1 MFKQFDEKINYPK
14 IEEEVLKFWEDK
26 KIFEKSISSRPK
38 SKTFTFYEGPPTVN
52 GRPGI
57 HHVMARTL
65 KDLVCRY
72 KTLKGYQVHRKA
84 GWDTHGLPV
93 EIALEKEL
101 GFTQKSDIEKYG
113 TGAFNKKAKDL
124 VYHHIE
130 MKEGWRTLTERMGYW
145 INLDDPYITCTNDYI
160 ESVWWALS
168 EYFKKGL
175 IYKGFKI
182 VPQCPHCETPLSSHE
197 LALGYAD
204 VQDPSVY
211 VKFKLKDEDASVLV
225 WTTTPW
231 TLISNVAL
239 AVGPEIDYVK
249 IKTEKHG
256 VMYLAETRLS
266 VIKEEYELLAN
277 LKGAALLDKN
287 YEPLFSFVPLD
298 KRAWYIIPGEFVS
311 TSDGSGVVH
320 IAPAFGADDYEASK
334 KFNLPFVQPVTKSGR
349 FTEDVIDFAGRLVK
363 TIKFDDREEKGVDSD
378 IVRNLKERD
387 LIYRAGND
395 YLHSYPHC
403 WRCDNPLIY
412 YARDSWYIR
421 TTDVAKRMI
430 ELNNTINWCPPEV
443 GSGRFGNWLEENKDW
458 SLSRDRY
465 WGTPLPLWLNDDGE
479 IIAVGSIA
487 ELKEGFVDRDGKRIS
502 VKDLPPDEIDLHKP
516 FVDEVMFERDG
527 KIYYR
532 TPELIDVWF
541 DSGAMPFAQYHY
553 PFENQEYFK
562 ENYPA
567 DFICEGIDQTRGWFY
582 TLHAIGSM
590 LFDQVAFK
598 NLIVNELILDKKG
611 LKMSKSRGNTVDPF
625 ILFDKY
631 GVDATR
637 WYLVTTSPPWKPT
650 LFDEEGIIEV
660 QRKFFGTLV
669 NSYNFFVLYANIDKF
684 DFSEEPVPYIDRPE
698 IDRWIISKLN
708 TLVKEYDVL
717 MEAYDVTKAAR
728 LVSNFTIDQ
737 LSNWYVRRSRR
748 RFWKSE
754 MNSNKLSAYQTLY
767 ECLVTI
773 AKLTSPFAPFIAEE
787 LYQNLNGATKKE
799 DYESVHLTDFPAAA
813 YFETELE
820 EKMDVAQ
827 RVVFLTRSIRAKNN
841 LKVRQPLLKMM
852 VAVDKSK
859 REALQKMSEVILEEV
874 NIKELIVLEDDS
886 AIVSKSAKPNFK
898 TIGPKYGKLVKALA
912 NAIKELDKKAI
923 VALEA
928 TGEYELIVE
937 EQSLKISREDVEIV
951 SHEIEGW
958 IVESEEGVT
967 VAIDTELN
975 EDLIAEGYARE
986 FVNRVQNMRKDAGFD
1001 VIDRINVSYFSSDK
1015 MISFI
1020 SKFSE
1025 YISREVLADSLK
1037 PEQNV
1042 EGLKQEFVIGEYDC
1056 TISIVKG
1063 IVPATLVVKEI
1074 KKRTVK
1080 KSAAKRK
1087 VVKKSVRKTDKTVK
1101 VKKVAETVPKKVLKR
1116 NVTKSKTKLKFFK
1129 KSGNKLKKAV
1139 SGKITHKPV
1148 VKKTNKKLTSKTK
1161 AVKTSS
1167 KSLRNVKVKK

>member
-14 IEEEVLKFWEDK
+14 IEENILKFWEEN
-26 KIFEKSISSRPK
+26 KIFEKSITSRPK
-38 SKTFTFYEGPPTVN
+38 SKSFTFYEGPPTVN

-101 GFTQKSDIEKYG
+101 GFAQKSDIEKYG
-113 TGAFNKKAKDL
+113 VGAFNKKAKEL

-197 LALGYAD
+197 LALGYDD
-204 VQDPSVY
+204 VNDPNVY
-211 VKFKLKDEDASVLV
+211 VKFKLKNEDASILV

-256 VMYLAETRLS
+256 VLYLAEARLS
-266 VIKEEYELLAN
+266 VIKEEHEILSK
-277 LKGAALLDKN
+277 LKGSELLDKD
-287 YEPLFSFVPLD
+287 YEPLYSFIPVD
-298 KRAWYIIPGEFVS
+298 KRAWYIIAGDFVS
-311 TSDGSGVVH
+311 TEDGSGVVH
-320 IAPAFGADDYEASK
+320 IAPAFGADDYEVSK
-334 KFNLPFVQPVTKSGR
+334 KFNLPFIQPVTKSGR
-349 FTEDVIDFAGRLVK
+349 FTDEVKDFAGRLVK
-363 TIKFDDREEKGVDSD
+363 TIKFEDREEKGVDPD
-378 IVRNLKERD
+378 IIKNLKERN

-395 YLHSYPHC
+395 YMHSYPHC

-421 TTDVAKRMI
+421 TTDVAKRMT
-430 ELNNTINWCPPEV
+430 ELNNAINWCPPEV

-465 WGTPLPLWLNDDGE
+465 WGTPLPIWLNDDGDMF
-479 IIAVGSIA
+479 AVGSVA
-487 ELKEGFVDRDGKRIS
+487 ELKNGFIEKDGKRIT
-502 VKDLPPDEIDLHKP
+502 VKDLPADQIDLHKP
-516 FVDEVMFERDG
+516 FVDDVKFERDG
-527 KIYYR
+527 KIYKR

-582 TLHAIGSM
+582 TLHAIGTM

-598 NLIVNELILDKKG
+598 NLIVNELILDKQG
-611 LKMSKSRGNTVDPF
+611 LKMSKSRQNTVDPF
-625 ILFDKY
+625 MLFDKH

-650 LFDEEGIIEV
+650 LFDEDGILEV

-669 NSYNFFVLYANIDKF
+669 NTYNFFVLYANIDKF
-684 DFSEEPVPYIDRPE
+684 TFAEPLVRYSERPE

-708 TLVKEYDVL
+708 SLVKEFDVL
-717 MEAYDVTKAAR
+717 MDSYDVTKAAR

-754 MNSNKLSAYQTLY
+754 MNLSKLSAYQTLY

-773 AKLTSPFAPFIAEE
+773 SKLASPFAPFITEE
-787 LYQNLNGATKKE
+787 LYQNLNAATGREK
-799 DYESVHLTDFPAAA
+799 YESVHLSDFPLPT
-813 YFETELE
+813 YSEPELE

-827 RVVFLTRSIRAKNN
+827 RVVSLTRAIRAKNN

-852 VAVDKSK
+852 IAVDKNR

-886 AIVSKSAKPNFK
+886 SIVNKTAKPNFK
-898 TIGPKYGKLVKALA
+898 VVGPKYGKLVKSLT
-912 NAIKELDKKAI
+912 NAIKELDKNAI
-923 VALEA
+923 QVLEK
-928 TGEYELIVE
+928 TGQYEIVVE
-937 EQSLKISREDVEIV
+937 GESLTISKEDVEIV

-967 VAIDTELN
+967 VAIDTELT

-986 FVNRVQNMRKDAGFD
+986 FVNRVQNMRKDAGYD
-1001 VIDRINVSYFSSDK
+1001 VVDRIAVSLSADPKLLGFVN
-1015 MISFI
+1015 
-1020 SKFSE
+1020 KFSD
-1025 YISREVLADSLK
+1025 YISSEVLADSLK
-1037 PEQNV
+1037 SNSELN
-1042 EGLKQEFVIGEYDC
+1042 GFKQEFTIGDFNC
-1056 TISIVKG
+1056 SI
-1063 IVPATLVVKEI
+1063 EI
-1074 KKRTVK
+1074 KKV
-1080 KSAAKRK
+1080 
-1087 VVKKSVRKTDKTVK
+1087 
-1101 VKKVAETVPKKVLKR
+1101 
-1116 NVTKSKTKLKFFK
+1116 
-1129 KSGNKLKKAV
+1129 
-1139 SGKITHKPV
+1139 
-1148 VKKTNKKLTSKTK
+1148 
-1161 AVKTSS
+1161 
-1167 KSLRNVKVKK
+1167 

>member
-14 IEEEVLKFWEDK
+14 IEENILKFWEEN
-26 KIFEKSISSRPK
+26 KIFEKSITSRPK
-38 SKTFTFYEGPPTVN
+38 SKSFTFYEGPPTVN

-101 GFTQKSDIEKYG
+101 GFAQKSDIEKYG
-113 TGAFNKKAKDL
+113 VGAFNKKAKEL

-197 LALGYAD
+197 LALGYDD
-204 VQDPSVY
+204 VNDPNVY
-211 VKFKLKDEDASVLV
+211 VKFKLKNEDASILV

-256 VMYLAETRLS
+256 VLYLAEARLS
-266 VIKEEYELLAN
+266 VIKEEYEILSK
-277 LKGAALLDKN
+277 LKGSELLDKD
-287 YEPLFSFVPLD
+287 YEPLYSFIPVD
-298 KRAWYIIPGEFVS
+298 KRAWYIIAGDFVS
-311 TSDGSGVVH
+311 TEDGSGVVH
-320 IAPAFGADDYEASK
+320 IAPAFGADDYEVSK
-334 KFNLPFVQPVTKSGR
+334 KFNLPFIQPVTKSGR
-349 FTEDVIDFAGRLVK
+349 FTDEVKDFAGRLVK
-363 TIKFDDREEKGVDSD
+363 TIKFEDREEKGVDPD
-378 IVRNLKERD
+378 IIKNLKERN

-395 YLHSYPHC
+395 YMHSYPHC

-421 TTDVAKRMI
+421 TTDVAKRMT
-430 ELNNTINWCPPEV
+430 ELNNAINWCPPEV

-465 WGTPLPLWLNDDGE
+465 WGTPLPIWLNDDGDMF
-479 IIAVGSIA
+479 AVGSVA
-487 ELKEGFVDRDGKRIS
+487 ELKNGFIEKDGKRIT
-502 VKDLPPDEIDLHKP
+502 VKDLPADQIDLHKP
-516 FVDEVMFERDG
+516 FVDDVKFERDG
-527 KIYYR
+527 KIYKR

-582 TLHAIGSM
+582 TLHAIGTM

-598 NLIVNELILDKKG
+598 NLIVNELILDKQG
-611 LKMSKSRGNTVDPF
+611 LKMSKSRQNTVDPF
-625 ILFDKY
+625 MLFDKH

-650 LFDEEGIIEV
+650 LFDEDGILEV

-669 NSYNFFVLYANIDKF
+669 NTYNFFVLYANIDKF
-684 DFSEEPVPYIDRPE
+684 TFAEPLVRYSERPE

-708 TLVKEYDVL
+708 SLVKEFDVL
-717 MEAYDVTKAAR
+717 MDSYDVTKAAR

-754 MNSNKLSAYQTLY
+754 MNLSKLSAYQTLY

-773 AKLTSPFAPFIAEE
+773 SKLASPFAPFITEE
-787 LYQNLNGATKKE
+787 LYQNLNAATGREK
-799 DYESVHLTDFPAAA
+799 YESVHLSDFPLPT
-813 YFETELE
+813 YSEPELE

-827 RVVFLTRSIRAKNN
+827 RVVSLTRAIRAKNN

-852 VAVDKSK
+852 IAVDKNR

-886 AIVSKSAKPNFK
+886 SIVNKTAKPNFK
-898 TIGPKYGKLVKALA
+898 VVGPKYGKLVKSLT
-912 NAIKELDKKAI
+912 NAIKELDKNAI
-923 VALEA
+923 QVLEK
-928 TGEYELIVE
+928 TGQYEIVVE
-937 EQSLKISREDVEIV
+937 GESLTISKEDVEIV

-967 VAIDTELN
+967 VAIDTELT

-986 FVNRVQNMRKDAGFD
+986 FVNRVQNMRKDAGYD
-1001 VIDRINVSYFSSDK
+1001 VVDRIAVSLSADPKLLGFVN
-1015 MISFI
+1015 
-1020 SKFSE
+1020 KFSD
-1025 YISREVLADSLK
+1025 YISSEVLADSLK
-1037 PEQNV
+1037 SNSELN
-1042 EGLKQEFVIGEYDC
+1042 GFKQEFTIGDFNC
-1056 TISIVKG
+1056 SI
-1063 IVPATLVVKEI
+1063 EI
-1074 KKRTVK
+1074 KKV
-1080 KSAAKRK
+1080 
-1087 VVKKSVRKTDKTVK
+1087 
-1101 VKKVAETVPKKVLKR
+1101 
-1116 NVTKSKTKLKFFK
+1116 
-1129 KSGNKLKKAV
+1129 
-1139 SGKITHKPV
+1139 
-1148 VKKTNKKLTSKTK
+1148 
-1161 AVKTSS
+1161 
-1167 KSLRNVKVKK
+1167 